1 MLPLRQGSG
10 GRTAELVSAEHLTR
24 AFDDR
29 VAVREVSLSVNGG
42 EIVAL
47 LGPNGAGKTTT
58 IRMLAGLIRPSS
70 GRIAINQIDASG
82 ADSGRARSAVG
93 LLTEAPGLW
102 ERLSVRVNLLTYA
115 RLQNVANPERRLDEV
130 LRLLDISDRVDE
142 IAGKLSKGL
151 KQRVAIARALIHNP
165 PVLLLDE
172 PTSGLDPASARHMR
186 NLILKLRSQ
195 GHAVLLSTHNLAEA
209 EELADRIAIL
219 KTQLL
224 AFDTPAA
231 LRTRRGG
238 SRVVIDLADSKDR
251 LEIAIDEVADIPEIV
266 ARLIAEGRRI
276 VRVTPN
282 QRSLE
287 DAYLELVGNDR

>member
-1 MLPLRQGSG
+1 MAPLRQGY
-10 GRTAELVSAEHLTR
+10 GREALVSAERLTR
-24 AFDDR
+24 TFDER
-29 VAVREVSLSVNGG
+29 VAIRDVSLTVNGG

-58 IRMLAGLIRPSS
+58 MRILAGLILPSS
-70 GRIAINQIDASG
+70 GHVTINHIAVNG
-82 ADSGRARSAVG
+82 AQSGRARSDVG

-115 RLQNVANPERRLDEV
+115 RLQGVENPQRRLDEV
-130 LRLLDISDRVDE
+130 LQLLDLSDRADE

-151 KQRVAIARALIHNP
+151 KQRVAIARTLIHDP

-186 NLILKLRSQ
+186 NLIRDLRSQ
-195 GHAVLLSTHNLAEA
+195 GRAVLVSTHNLAEA

-219 KTQLL
+219 KTELL

-231 LRTRRGG
+231 LRT
-238 SRVVIDLADSKDR
+238 SRHGNHVVINLQDSSR
-251 LEIAIDEVADIPEIV
+251 LEIAIDAVADIPEIV
-266 ARLIAEGRRI
+266 ARLVAEGRRI
-276 VRVTPN
+276 VGVTAK

-287 DAYLELVGNDR
+287 DAYLDLAGDDR

>member
-70 GRIAINQIDASG
+70 GRIAINQIDVSG